1 MTAAHVPD
9 YPHREEQINALSHAL
24 GAILAVIAS
33 IFMLIKGHYLPVG
46 QFFGLSVYALSL
58 ILLFSSSA
66 IYHFATDYEKRA
78 WYKKLD
84 HTAIYYLIA
93 GTYTPFLSIAL
104 PTTKAHYL
112 LIALWLIAAIGTLFK
127 LVFIH
132 RFQKISLMA
141 YLLLGW
147 LALLVM
153 DDMRQFLS
161 TEALTYL
168 ILGGLAYTVGALFYA
183 LKKVRYSHAIWHIF
197 VLLGAGLHFFAIYLY
212 VI

>member
-1 MTAAHVPD
+1 MNSDLPQTYH
-9 YPHREEQINALSHAL
+9 HLEEQMNAYSHGVGAL
-24 GAILAVIAS
+24 LAFIAAICLI
-33 IFMLIKGHYLPVG
+33 IKGCYLPLA
-46 QFFGLSVYALSL
+46 QWLSL
-58 ILLFSSSA
+58 WVYGFSLVLLFSSSML
-66 IYHFATDYEKRA
+66 YHFARDESKRA

-104 PTTKAHYL
+104 PTAKAHYL
-112 LIALWLIAAIGTLFK
+112 LITLWIIALIGTLFK

-141 YLLLGW
+141 YLLMGW

-153 DDMRQFLS
+153 GDMRQFLS